1 MTKDDILELEITSF
15 GMDGEGVA
23 RYLDFVVFVPMTLV
37 GEKVLAKVVS
47 VKKNFAICR
56 VIKLLK
62 ASPLRREPICPI
74 FFSCGG
80 CNMLHIGEEK
90 AREIKRENLVNC
102 LKKQGIFD
110 NVDNVV
116 ESDKNLYYRN
126 KMSVPISNQNGSIV
140 LGYYKEKTHNVVPF
154 EKCYLHDEWG
164 NTIAKAF
171 INYANRYKLTAYDER
186 TKKGLLKHLVAR
198 KLGDNISIVVVIN
211 GDNLPCYD
219 KFCNILKENDIIKFS
234 LAININKMHNNVIL
248 SDDTRFLYGKSTMMH
263 EVNGVKVE
271 VSPNSFMQV
280 NDYIASKIYTDVCS
294 RIIELGN
301 PLVLECYSGIG
312 VMTNILAQHGIK
324 VISSEIEP
332 SSVANADK
340 MASLNNNEDR
350 IVNILGDSS
359 LVMPIIKN
367 AIVNHDYK
375 GLDKLNLKEDKLS
388 KVTSI
393 LMSFN
398 SKKHSESVKNSSNKT
413 NNNFE
418 KNTSQVQKILE
429 KNISD
434 GVENKAKDYNS
445 REICVLVDPPRKGC
459 HESVLN
465 AIVETSPNYIF
476 YVSCSPATLARDL
489 KSFIE
494 KYEII
499 SITPYDMFPNTSHVE
514 TLVCLK
520 RK

>member
-90 AREIKRENLVNC
+90 TREIKRENLVNC
-102 LKKQGIFD
+102 LKKQGIFV

-154 EKCYLHDEWG
+154 ERCYLHDEWG
-164 NTIAKAF
+164 NVIAKTF

-211 GDNLPCYD
+211 GDSLPCYD
-219 KFCNILKENDIIKFS
+219 KFCNMLKENCIKFS

-248 SDDTRFLYGKSTMMH
+248 SDDTRFLYGKVTMLH

-280 NDYIASKIYTDVCS
+280 NDYIASRIYADVCS

-312 VMTNILAQHGIK
+312 VMTNILASNKVK

-332 SSVANADK
+332 SSVLNADK
-340 MASLNNNEDR
+340 MASLNHNESS
-350 IVNILGDSS
+350 IVNILGDSAI
-359 LVMPIIKN
+359 VMPIIKN
-367 AIVNHDYK
+367 AIVNKDYK
-375 GLDKLNLKEDKLS
+375 GLDKLNLSEDKLN
-388 KVTSI
+388 KVTSF
-393 LMSFN
+393 LMTYD
-398 SKKHSESVKNSSNKT
+398 SEKNSEKID
-413 NNNFE
+413 NNFV
-418 KNTSQVQKILE
+418 KNTSQSEQNIE
-429 KNISD
+429 KNIRI
-434 GVENKAKDYNS
+434 ENKDKKDNN

-465 AIVETSPNYIF
+465 AIVETNPNYIF

-489 KSFIE
+489 KSFME
-494 KYEII
+494 KYDII